1 MSISISP
8 TAVGSFVIG
17 AIVLIVTGV
26 LLFSSG
32 SLFTPTQTA
41 VVVFPGN
48 VKGLSIGSAVQLRG
62 VRIGSVSDIK
72 ILSDMKTNK
81 IIVPVY
87 LKFERGILKD
97 MTFKNLSDSISREH
111 FKFEIKTMIEAGLRA
126 QLNMTSLVTGQMMI
140 TIDYFPE
147 TTANLTNI
155 DPRYPEI
162 PTIETVTDQMLNKLE
177 NLPLNELLEK
187 ALDLLNHIDQLVSSQ
202 DVKDSLSN
210 IKLVTEDAHKLL
222 THVDAQVEPLSTS
235 TQQTLGDISSLARNV
250 NNQVQPLSDS
260 AISALNEARA
270 ALNSINDLLGKDSA
284 TRADLEN
291 ALDELSKAAN
301 SIRILTDYLQ
311 QHPEAL
317 IKGKGY

>member
-1 MSISISP
+1 MSKSVSP

-26 LLFSSG
+26 LVFSSG
-32 SLFTPTQTA
+32 SIFSSTHTA

-48 VKGLSIGSAVQLRG
+48 VKGLSIGSSVEIRG
-62 VRIGSVSDIK
+62 VRVGSVTDIK
-72 ILSDMKTNK
+72 LLTDLETNK

-87 LKFERGILKD
+87 IEFRQGVIKD
-97 MTFKNLSDSISREH
+97 MTFKYLSDSISSDQWNSV
-111 FKFEIKTMIEAGLRA
+111 IKSMIASGLRA
-126 QLNMTSLVTGQMMI
+126 QINMKSLVTGQMMI

-147 TTANLTNI
+147 TPATLTKI

-162 PTIETVTDQMLNKLE
+162 PAIETFTEQT
-177 NLPLNELLEK
+177 LEK
-187 ALDLLNHIDQLVSSQ
+187 LQNIPITELADKTLDVLNHMDELITSQ
-202 DVKDSLSN
+202 DLKDSISN
-210 IKLVTEDAHKLL
+210 IKLLTENAGTVL
-222 THVDAQVEPLSTS
+222 TDM
-235 TQQTLGDISSLARNV
+235 SSLARNV
-250 NNQVQPLSDS
+250 NAQVQPLSTS
-260 AISALNEARA
+260 AISVMNEARV
-270 ALNSINDLLGKDSA
+270 ALNGVNDLVGKDSA

-291 ALDELSKAAN
+291 ALDELAKAAS